1 MEEYLKQ
8 LKPNRDGTYILPAGN
23 FTRLKSRYSEMK
35 KEINECVEIKRECE
49 ILKQNKEYVRTQFFK
64 IFALENEVDRVRQE
78 NNELKIQFQKALD
91 LATKASKELQSIREQ
106 RDKSK

>member
-1 MEEYLKQ
+1 MEDYLKQ
-8 LKPNRDGTYILPAGN
+8 LKPNIDGTYILPAGN

-49 ILKQNKEYVRTQFFK
+49 ILKQNEKHVQNQYFEIQQIKFD
-64 IFALENEVDRVRQE
+64 LDRVRQE
-78 NNELKIQFQKALD
+78 NNELKIQFRKALD